1 MRTFLRSACLGIPLL
16 LCMAAFADDIG
27 QHPHYLHALSDL
39 RAAQWQ
45 VDHRRAE
52 DGQVREDEL
61 VASDE
66 TAAAIQTVRRA
77 AMADDKDMN
86 FSPPPDAD
94 LGYEGRLHAMIDLLR
109 KARENVTR
117 AEDNPNARGQQRMAI
132 LHIDAAMHAAE
143 RAINDVRR
151 ADRRE

>member
-1 MRTFLRSACLGIPLL
+1 MRTLLQSAFLAIPLV
-16 LCMAAFADDIG
+16 LCTPAFADDIG

-66 TAAAIQTVRRA
+66 SSAAIQVVRRA

-86 FSPPPDAD
+86 FSPPPDTN
-94 LGYEGRLHAMIDLLR
+94 LGYDGRLHAMIDLLR
-109 KARENVTR
+109 RAREDVAR
-117 AEDNPNARGQQRMAI
+117 QEDNPAARGLQRMAI
-132 LHIDAAMHAAE
+132 LHIDAAIHAAE

-151 ADRRE
+151 VEQRQ